1 MVSGALGVSLK
12 NVENLVQRNVMLSNG
27 VSVIIQ
33 NLFTVEIIVLD
44 LIHEAI
50 HAPLNHANVSINILL
65 LLNSNSTSD

>member
-44 LIHEAI
+44 LTHEAI
-50 HAPLNHANVSINILL
+50 HAPQNHANVSINILL